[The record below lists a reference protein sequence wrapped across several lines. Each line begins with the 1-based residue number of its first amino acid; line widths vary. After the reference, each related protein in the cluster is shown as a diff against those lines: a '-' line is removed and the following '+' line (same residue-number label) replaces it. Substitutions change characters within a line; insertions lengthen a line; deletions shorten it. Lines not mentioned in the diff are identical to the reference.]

1 MALLKIRYTSPGDAM
16 KYSRMVHGFLLK
28 YPILELPDSD
38 TKVNQS
44 LTLSLGDSQ
53 FPIMNAFGSTA
64 KALFLVKTVKIN
76 LET

>member
-1 MALLKIRYTSPGDAM
+1 M
-16 KYSRMVHGFLLK
+16 KYSRMVHGFLLQ

-53 FPIMNAFGSTA
+53 LPIMNAFSSTA
-64 KALFLVKTVKIN
+64 KALFLVTTVKIN
-76 LET
+76 PET